1 MKISVIVVTYNGMK
15 WIDKCL
21 SCLSKSVI
29 EHRVIVI
36 DNASTDGTPA
46 FIRKNYQD
54 VTLLEQPQNLGFG
67 IANNIGL
74 SLAIKENCDYIFL
87 LNQDAFVSPETIH
100 TLIKVANKNI
110 NYGII
115 SPVHLD
121 GTGDKLD
128 QSFSFYIKKDD
139 KNKFIS
145 DYVLKKEIKEIYC
158 LNMINAAAWLLPVK
172 TLNIVGG
179 FQPMFFL
186 YGEDDNYCQRVLYHG
201 LQIGVVPSAYI
212 VHDSDN
218 NNLNLPKEGSDKYF
232 EKFLNLIKIRYAN
245 VNTNEFKDIKSL
257 ERFYFKISL
266 KALFKFDIKNFQLNL
281 HKSELIGKLDFSK
294 DIEECRKSCRNYL
307 DLKD

>member
-1 MKISVIVVTYNGMK
+1 MKVSVIVVTYNGLK

-21 SCLSKSVI
+21 SALSKSVI

-36 DNASTDGTPA
+36 DNASTDGTPG

-54 VTLLEQPQNLGFG
+54 ITLLEQPQNLGFG

-74 SLAIKENCDYIFL
+74 SLAIKENCDYVFL
-87 LNQDAFVSPETIH
+87 LNQDAYISPETIH
-100 TLIKVANKNI
+100 TLIKVANKNK

-115 SPVHLD
+115 CPVHLD
-121 GTGDKLD
+121 GTGDKLN
-128 QSFSFYIKKDD
+128 QSFVYYLKKDG
-139 KNKFIS
+139 KNDLLS
-145 DYVLKKEIKEIYC
+145 DFVLNKKIKNIYSF
-158 LNMINAAAWLLPVK
+158 NMINAAAWLLPVK

-179 FQPMFFL
+179 FHPIFFL

-201 LQIGVVPSAYI
+201 LEIGVVPSAYI
-212 VHDSDN
+212 IHDSDN

-245 VNTNEFKDIKSL
+245 VNTNEFEDIKSL

-281 HKSELIGKLDFSK
+281 RKSELIGKMDFSK
-294 DIEECRKSCRNYL
+294 DIEEGRKSYRNYL
-307 DLKD
+307 DLKN